1 MSNTIQIK
9 RGTNLSNA
17 GTPAA
22 GELIYKSD
30 TNELYVGDG
39 STAATGLTAI
49 GGSSTINNS
58 NWSGTDLA
66 VGNGGTGASTAAA
79 ARANLGLSTGDTS
92 SYLTG
97 DPSMST
103 SGYIMVRA
111 IVNENETGSSPA
123 AITFGDNAT
132 LGNDQIS
139 LVTAGA
145 RRLFVNS
152 NGNVTIAQDLIVN
165 GDIDLAGNIDVDG
178 TGNFDAIDL
187 DGNLDMRADDVDAA
201 RYIHMPRGGGITFY
215 GDASQHH
222 GIFSRNDSNTTAQ
235 DDILITSYGAIYFD
249 LDSNNNNTS
258 NASFEI
264 GKHNTANDPIFMV
277 DGETGHVGI
286 NENSLDADLH
296 ITGSP
301 VVFKMERAG
310 TRALRMGVPD
320 DSSDFVFADSDDL
333 KTSQRME
340 LTGGGDVHV
349 VNNLGVGTAAP
360 SVKLDVVGNV
370 LTGQSSNPTLE
381 LRNTASSAGS
391 GPSLIFG
398 HSQSGTTQVARIES
412 HLTDGSNSGRSGNLE
427 FWTSRSGT
435 PELGMQLQANKYL
448 RLYQQGD
455 TSDYLEL
462 YVDDTRAYYH
472 HSSGNS
478 HKFLTD
484 HGYIEFGPM
493 NTGGAHIYTDTSQFF
508 FNKRVTIGVTSGEA
522 IVQGYGDQNVEIRRA
537 QGTADRIVIE
547 ADQHSHYVNGTKR
560 LETKADGIFVN
571 GISKASSYFQAES
584 SGVLLRLYNSAW
596 GNATTHDVIYNG
608 YGTNLG
614 DYTYLRTSGNGTG
627 THGMVLST
635 DKFLFWG
642 RTNIETGVVSNSAT
656 APITDVCM
664 RVDEDGNALFDGDV
678 TAFSGDIASDIKL
691 KKNVEDLN
699 YGLKDVLN
707 IRPVSFDWKE
717 KRNGKHDIGFI
728 AQEIEKIIPEVVSE
742 VDTLNSEEKHKT
754 VDYAKLTSVLIKAV
768 QEQQE
773 QINELKEKLNG

>member
-1 MSNTIQIK
+1 VSNTIQIK

-301 VVFKMERAG
+301 VVVKMERAG

>member
-301 VVFKMERAG
+301 VVVKMERAG

>member
-1 MSNTIQIK
+1 VSNTIQIK